1 MNAVVLE
8 VIHLEKVSVI
18 MPCFNDGI
26 YIQEAID
33 SVLNQTYQN
42 IELIIIDD
50 GSDDLETKRILK
62 EISDERIKVLES
74 FRLRPAGARN
84 LGIQEATG
92 KYILPVD
99 SDDRIAPTYIEKA
112 ITVLENNKNIG
123 VVYCYAEL
131 FGEQT
136 GKWDLPDY
144 KFEHM
149 LLDNIVFVTSM
160 FRKEDWE
167 QVGGFKTNMEHG
179 MEDYDFWLSI
189 LELGREIY
197 QIPETLF
204 YYRIKPQSRTTE
216 FMENSEVVKATYHMI
231 YDNHIVFFEQY
242 ARGHALA
249 LRDALI
255 DHIFMNRALVK
266 TNAVVD
272 KLAKI
277 PLLKRIVKS
286 LITKG

>member
-1 MNAVVLE
+1 M
-8 VIHLEKVSVI
+8 
-18 MPCFNDGI
+18 

-33 SVLNQTYQN
+33 SVLKQTYQN

-50 GSDDLETKRILK
+50 GSDDLETKRILQ
-62 EISDERIKVLES
+62 EISNERITVLNS
-74 FRLRPAGARN
+74 SRLRPAGARN
-84 LGIQEATG
+84 LGIQNATG

-99 SDDRIAPTYIEKA
+99 ADDRIAPTYVEKA
-112 ITVLENNKNIG
+112 MAILEANKNIG

-131 FGEQT
+131 FGEQS
-136 GKWDLPDY
+136 GKWDLPNY

-149 LLDNIVFVTSM
+149 LLDNIVFVTAM
-160 FRKEDWE
+160 FRKDDWR
-167 QVGGFKTNMEHG
+167 QVGGFKTSMEYG

-189 LELGREIY
+189 LELGKEIY

-216 FMENSEVVKATYHMI
+216 FMEKPEVVKATYHMI
-231 YDNHIVFFEQY
+231 YDNHSVLFEKN
-242 ARGHALA
+242 ARAHSLV

-255 DHIFMNRALVK
+255 DHIFMNRTLVK
-266 TNAVVD
+266 ANAVVD

-277 PLLKRIVKS
+277 PILKQIVKN
-286 LITKG
+286 IIKKG